1 MINRFFKMICLAGG
15 SLPLMIAMPL
25 HAQMDESAIGPV
37 QLVRSLQTLQDDIA
51 SGQPGALQMQPRVI
65 AEIGQKFLME
75 APSTWENPKNFYA
88 ALTYLF
94 NGGNPTVVETIINNT
109 PDTVVPKNYID
120 GALAFVHHKKN
131 NFLKAFSNLP
141 TDDNEVPAALLL
153 AITLNT
159 VDDMAEDTPEKAS
172 NRLDWVRLAAPG
184 SLFEEAA
191 IRRQIK
197 VASLTNDTK
206 LFRMLTRNYVTRFS
220 KSSYEHEFWRDFL
233 TALAQMDSHLD
244 DKQLDEFVSYAPRTF
259 QLVIYLQIS
268 RNALI
273 DARMPRAHFCAQKAI
288 DLSRDLEVDDTVAR
302 LYYAASSVGSTAAE
316 NAGEMLKTIS
326 VNNLPERDRP
336 LLMAAMAVAKGVIS
350 DMPALPKEQDNDGE
364 ETGPE
369 DGTVADNADQEG
381 KGANELL
388 PMPTESSISRRD
400 GKKMAT
406 EIDQF
411 MKQTKKKL
419 DEVDKLLEKE

>member
-1 MINRFFKMICLAGG
+1 MINRLLKMIFVAGG
-15 SLPLMIAMPL
+15 ALPFMVAIPV
-25 HAQMDESAIGPV
+25 HAQMDEQSTGPV
-37 QLVRSLQTLQDDIA
+37 QLVRSLETLQDDIA

-65 AEIGQKFLME
+65 AEIGQKFLTE
-75 APSTWENPKNFYA
+75 EPSTWKNKKNFYA

-94 NGGNPTVVETIINNT
+94 NGGNPAVVETIIKNT
-109 PDTVVPKNYID
+109 PDTTVPKNYID
-120 GALAFVHHKKN
+120 GALAFVHHKTK
-131 NFLKAFSNLP
+131 NFLKAFNDLP
-141 TDDNEVPAALLL
+141 TDNTDVPAALLL

-172 NRLDWVRLAAPG
+172 NRLDWVRLVAPG

-197 VASLTNDTK
+197 VASLINNTK

-220 KSSYEHEFWRDFL
+220 KSSYENEFWRDFL
-233 TALAQMDSHLD
+233 TALAHMDSRLSD
-244 DKQLDEFVSYAPRTF
+244 EQLSEFVAFAPKKF

-288 DLSRDLEVDDTVAR
+288 DLARDLGVDDTVAR

-316 NAGEMLKTIS
+316 DAGEMLKTIS
-326 VNNLPERDRP
+326 VSRLPERDRP
-336 LLMAAMAVAKGVIS
+336 LLMAAMTVAKGVVS
-350 DMPALPKEQDNDGE
+350 DLPVLPKGQDDDE
-364 ETGPE
+364 EIGVA
-369 DGTVADNADQEG
+369 DGTVKDPGEQKEKNSDEI
-381 KGANELL
+381 L
-388 PMPTESSISRRD
+388 PVPTVNPVSRRD
-400 GKKMAT
+400 EKKMAT

-411 MKQTKKKL
+411 MQQTKKKL
-419 DEVDKLLEKE
+419 DEVDKLLEKK